1 MDAEIRAFRVEP
13 QTFQEDVVER
23 SKQIPVVLL
32 FWTDQVPPA
41 VETKRL
47 LESLVEQYQGKFVLG
62 HSDVAVEPAVAQQLR
77 VQSIPSIRLLRDGQ
91 ILDQLDG
98 PQGERALRD
107 FLDKH
112 TLSSGEKLQS
122 MLADM
127 IGREDWDAAAAL
139 LQQAL
144 NEEPNNP
151 VFKVEW
157 ADVLV
162 RRGDLNG
169 ARQVLSTI
177 DDEVVEKIRP
187 ETRLAIAEE
196 TADIGSIKK
205 IVREI
210 EKDPDNLEVRYQYA
224 LLLAQK
230 GEYELALENALVIL
244 QTDREFRE
252 DLGRQTMVRIMSLLE
267 KDSPIAKKFRRR
279 MFSFMH

>member
-1 MDAEIRAFRVEP
+1 M
-13 QTFQEDVVER
+13 
-23 SKQIPVVLL
+23 
-32 FWTDQVPPA
+32 
-41 VETKRL
+41 
-47 LESLVEQYQGKFVLG
+47 
-62 HSDVAVEPAVAQQLR
+62 
-77 VQSIPSIRLLRDGQ
+77 LRDGQ

-177 DDEVVEKIRP
+177 DDEVVEKNP
-187 ETRLAIAEE
+187 S
-196 TADIGSIKK
+196 GNS
-205 IVREI
+205 
-210 EKDPDNLEVRYQYA
+210 
-224 LLLAQK
+224 
-230 GEYELALENALVIL
+230 
-244 QTDREFRE
+244 
-252 DLGRQTMVRIMSLLE
+252 LGHR
-267 KDSPIAKKFRRR
+267 
-279 MFSFMH
+279 